1 MLKAQARAQGEQE
14 AITPAEEQVIQ
25 EGTSTTGTRNIAEN
39 PQVIEVPSS
48 SSLSG
53 EQLAPL
59 ESHNPSVRS
68 LPVVIQ
74 GSDLQS
80 QTNMLDFLRAS
91 TAEYNLLNQFM
102 TNMETHMDKE
112 FKAYL
117 SQKFNCDSA
126 MIECFNTL
134 LLADEI
140 AFGTFID

>member
-1 MLKAQARAQGEQE
+1 MLKAQFREQVGKE
-14 AITPAEEQVIQ
+14 ATTPVEEQVIQ
-25 EGTSTTGTRNIAEN
+25 EDTSTTGTKNISEN
-39 PQVIEVPSS
+39 PQVIEIPSYS
-48 SSLSG
+48 FLSV
-53 EQLAPL
+53 EQSAPL
-59 ESHNPSVRS
+59 ESHNPSVIS
-68 LPVVIQ
+68 PLVVIQ
-74 GSDLQS
+74 DSAMQS
-80 QTNMLDFLRAS
+80 QTNMSDFLRAS